1 MEQWTHLVID
11 VDYSPRDPGTDN
23 WFCERT
29 VYAKSDLQA
38 DMPLRFKDPSELFGA
53 IRLLEVSDE
62 GVVLEYRDG
71 KYGLNLEYPCGLLDE
86 DGRNYTVF
94 ELNIYL
100 VPADGDEEDEED
112 VEDVEDGEPEED
124 DGRWDAY
131 V

>member
-38 DMPLRFKDPSELFGA
+38 GMPLRYKDPGELFGG
-53 IRLLEVSDE
+53 IRLLELTDE
-62 GVVLEYRDG
+62 GVVLAYGDHQ
-71 KYGLNLEYPCGLLDE
+71 YGLSLDYPYGPLDQA
-86 DGRNYTVF
+86 GRDYTEF
-94 ELNIYL
+94 ELNVYL
-100 VPADGDEEDEED
+100 EGQPDED
-112 VEDVEDGEPEED
+112 VEEIEQDCLPDEPEDD